1 MVKLKRIEVKN
12 YKSLKNVTVVSL
24 RTMNMLY
31 GYNNTGKSNFLRF
44 IELIFRRKIRLGLVK
59 YMDDVQTEKRT
70 EEALG
75 WWEGQVEHPAFIFT
89 DDRRDQ
95 LITFVFEIA
104 ISHAELGALR
114 DRLYADF
121 LSQDH
126 GISQIRLE
134 GTIRSTNATLSE
146 ISLERVNINKK
157 RAYDSL
163 EKDGRKRYFP
173 LSKDLKGQSDA
184 LYSLLT
190 LFNDCVLFLD
200 SNRYLTDENELQEL
214 PGLLRAQNAKSWL
227 FNYYIDS
234 QKYADYEKFIE
245 FLRAYKSSHLEE
257 DELNAR
263 RHWPFSTKDV
273 GFGRLGKNIE
283 VMLRNPK
290 GRFPLSSYGTGV
302 QQIFYLLEKL
312 FFAPAPIVL
321 IEEIELNL
329 SPAAQREFFSNLQR
343 LLTAKYLDQVLF
355 TTHSPYFIFRG
366 DFRIFKAVLDK
377 KGYTS
382 ISRKKTADGAF
393 FKRDVIS

>member
-1 MVKLKRIEVKN
+1 MMQLKRVEVKN
-12 YKSLKNVTVVSL
+12 FKSLENVTVASL

-44 IELIFRRKIRLGLVK
+44 IELIFRRKIRLGSVK
-59 YMDDVQTEKRT
+59 YVDVVPTELRT
-70 EEALG
+70 EEQVG
-75 WWEGQVEHPAFIFT
+75 WWEGQFEHPAFMFT

-95 LITFVFEIA
+95 LITFAFDIA
-104 ISHAELGALR
+104 ISHDELGELS

-126 GISQIRLE
+126 GISQVRFE
-134 GTIRSTNATLSE
+134 GTIRSVTTTLSE
-146 ISLERVNINKK
+146 ISLKRVNINKK
-157 RAYDSL
+157 KAYDSL
-163 EKDGRKRYFP
+163 EKDGTKRYFP
-173 LSKDLKGQSDA
+173 LSKGLKGQSDT
-184 LYSLLT
+184 LNLFLT

-200 SNRYLTDENELQEL
+200 SNRYLTEEKELQEL

-234 QKYADYEKFIE
+234 QKYADYENFIKF
-245 FLRAYKSSHLEE
+245 LQAYKSSHLGE
-257 DELNAR
+257 DALNAR
-263 RHWPFSTKDV
+263 RHWPFSTGDV
-273 GFGRLGKNIE
+273 GFGRSGQSIE

-290 GRFPLSSYGTGV
+290 GRLPLSSYGTGV

-312 FFAPAPIVL
+312 FFAPACIVL

-329 SPAAQREFFSNLQR
+329 SPAAQREFFINLQR
-343 LLTAKYLDQVLF
+343 LLTANHIDQVIF
-355 TTHSPYFIFRG
+355 TTHSHYFKYRG
-366 DFRIFKAVLDK
+366 DFRIFVAVLDK

-382 ISRKKTADGAF
+382 IIRKKTAEVAF